1 MLSKIF
7 NNLFQKTNLTPDEA
21 LKKLEKEYQKATE
34 IFPKISDYEY
44 INNQQKAEIKLA
56 FWFLRGGEALQIKY
70 KETVFG
76 KIVHE
81 NILRIL
87 FQEAM
92 EDNGEGNYYGYGYGD
107 RFYMKIYKQRQTFY
121 YEYMNNKDQWKNM
134 GYVKKATR
142 FLTKR
147 PFSEDNE
154 DESIIDFIESFD
166 FDKTVINEFKISS
179 IFIKSLPNFSK
190 NIQFL
195 YLNTK

>member
-121 YEYMNNKDQWKNM
+121 YEYMNNKDQYKSM
-134 GYVKKATR
+134 GYAKKIVR
-142 FLTKR
+142 LITKR
-147 PFSEDNE
+147 PFTEDSEE
-154 DESIIDFIESFD
+154 ESLIDFMESFD
-166 FDKTVINEFKISS
+166 FDKNITNELNIMSKLSN
-179 IFIKSLPNFSK
+179 SLPNFSK
-190 NIQFL
+190 NIQSL

>member
-70 KETVFG
+70 KETVFS

-81 NILRIL
+81 NIFRVL
-87 FQEAM
+87 FQEVL
-92 EDNGEGNYYGYGYGD
+92 ENNNHDN
-107 RFYMKIYKQRQTFY
+107 FYENEYLIEIYKQRRIFY
-121 YEYMNNKDQWKNM
+121 YDYMNNKDQYKSM
-134 GYVKKATR
+134 GYAKKIVR
-142 FLTKR
+142 LITKR
-147 PFSEDNE
+147 PFTEDSEE
-154 DESIIDFIESFD
+154 ESLIDFMESFD
-166 FDKTVINEFKISS
+166 FDKNITNELNIMSKLSN
-179 IFIKSLPNFSK
+179 SLPNFSK
-190 NIQFL
+190 NIQLL
-195 YLNTK
+195 YENS

>member
-81 NILRIL
+81 NIFRVL
-87 FQEAM
+87 FQEVL
-92 EDNGEGNYYGYGYGD
+92 ENNNHDN
-107 RFYMKIYKQRQTFY
+107 FYENEYLIEIYKQRRIFY
-121 YEYMNNKDQWKNM
+121 YDYMNNKDQYKSM
-134 GYVKKATR
+134 GYAKKIVR
-142 FLTKR
+142 LITKR
-147 PFSEDNE
+147 PFTEDSEE
-154 DESIIDFIESFD
+154 ESLIDFMKSFD
-166 FDKTVINEFKISS
+166 FDKNITNELNIMSKLNN
-179 IFIKSLPNFSK
+179 SLPNFSK
-190 NIQFL
+190 NIQLL
-195 YLNTK
+195 YENS

>member
-81 NILRIL
+81 NIFRVL
-87 FQEAM
+87 FQEVL
-92 EDNGEGNYYGYGYGD
+92 ENNNHDN
-107 RFYMKIYKQRQTFY
+107 FYENEYLIEIYKQRRIFY
-121 YEYMNNKDQWKNM
+121 YDYMNNKDQYKSM
-134 GYVKKATR
+134 GYAKKIVR
-142 FLTKR
+142 LITKR
-147 PFSEDNE
+147 PFTEDSEE
-154 DESIIDFIESFD
+154 ESLIDFMESFD
-166 FDKTVINEFKISS
+166 FDKNITNELNIMSKLNN
-179 IFIKSLPNFSK
+179 SLPNFSK
-190 NIQFL
+190 NIQLL
-195 YLNTK
+195 YENS